1 MLCDIYIFF
10 IFCMYKL
17 KNDLS
22 NLLFTNNN
30 E

>member
-1 MLCDIYIFF
+1 MLCDMYFLF
-10 IFCMYKL
+10 FCMYKL